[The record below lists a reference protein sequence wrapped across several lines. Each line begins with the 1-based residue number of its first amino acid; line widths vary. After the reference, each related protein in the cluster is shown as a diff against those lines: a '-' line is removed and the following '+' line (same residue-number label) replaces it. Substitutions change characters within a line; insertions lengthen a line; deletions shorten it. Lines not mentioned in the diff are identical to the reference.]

1 MKRKLLIPIVL
12 SVIAGVGL
20 YYWLH
25 DRPIDPPG
33 LDDYCDA
40 TRHAV
45 AADPAI
51 ERVVYLDQGWTPA
64 ESADF
69 YNRTQGSRLLPYP
82 WFLALEQAT
91 SDKPFRDAAN
101 VIRLGYLPQQANT
114 CNPDGLPV
122 GFVKDPKAHAD
133 RTDWLGL
140 TCAACHTT
148 EIHHGTT
155 AIRIDGGPTLGDLS
169 ALLTELTASLKATLD
184 DPAKFDRFAARVAK
198 SDREKEHLRQQLDET
213 YRFRRADDAMNRP
226 PHPYGPAR
234 FDAFGRILNEVLVH
248 ALGVTDPMQKHP
260 PDAPV
265 SYPFLWDTPHHDVV
279 QWNGVARNKVV
290 GSEMLGGLTRN
301 VGEVLG
307 VFGNVT
313 ISPPNTATVF
323 TGYDSSARVPDLIH
337 LEKLLHKLQ
346 SPKWPDVFPPI
357 DEEKRKAGE
366 VLFNRHCVMCH
377 HHLDRTDPNRAVTAT
392 MTPLKIVGT
401 DPLMATNFV
410 TRKAKT
416 GPLEGRRMFFV
427 TGDRFG
433 AEAPADEIVLHTVV
447 GVIAGSP
454 WDQYK
459 GAQLKELRAR
469 RPTVPDDALLAYKAR
484 PLNGIW
490 ATAPYLHNG
499 SVPNLYQL
507 LLPAN
512 QRVKE
517 FHVGSRR
524 FDPVN
529 VGFETGAG
537 GFLFRTHEPGNSNA
551 GHEYAAPRLTDAE
564 RWQLVEYLKS
574 L

>member
-1 MKRKLLIPIVL
+1 MKRKLLVPLLL
-12 SVIAGVGL
+12 SVLAGVGI

-33 LDDYCDA
+33 LDDYRDA
-40 TRHAV
+40 ARHAV
-45 AADPAI
+45 PTDPAI

-82 WFLALEQAT
+82 WFLALEQAGGDT
-91 SDKPFRDAAN
+91 PFRDAAN
-101 VIRLGYLPQQANT
+101 VARLGYLPQQPNP

-122 GFVKDPKAHAD
+122 GFVKDPKAHGD

-140 TCAACHTT
+140 TCAACHTA

-155 AIRIDGGPTLGDLS
+155 AVRVDGGPTHGDLS
-169 ALLTELTASLKATLD
+169 LLLTELTAALKATLD
-184 DPAKFDRFAARVAK
+184 DPAKFDRFANRVAK
-198 SDREKEHLRQQLDET
+198 SDREKEALRQQLEET
-213 YRFRRADDAMNRP
+213 YRFRRADDALNRP

-248 ALGVTDPMQKHP
+248 ALGVTDPAQRHP

-265 SYPFLWDTPHHDVV
+265 SYLWDTPHHDVV

-290 GSEMLGGLTRN
+290 GSEMLGGLARN

-307 VFGNVT
+307 VFGDVT
-313 ISPPNTATVF
+313 ISPPRSASVF

-346 SPKWPDVFPPI
+346 SPRWPDVFPPI
-357 DEEKRKAGE
+357 DEGKRKAGE
-366 VLFNRHCVMCH
+366 ALFNQHCASCH
-377 HHLDRTDPNRAVTAT
+377 HHLDRTDPKRAVTAT
-392 MTPLKIVGT
+392 MTPLKVVGT

-427 TGDRFG
+427 TGERFG
-433 AEAPADEIVLHTVV
+433 PEAPADEIVLHTVV

-469 RPTVPDDALLAYKAR
+469 RATLPDDALLAYKAR
-484 PLNGIW
+484 PLNGVW

-507 LLPAN
+507 LLPAD

-529 VGFETGAG
+529 VGVETAPSPGS
-537 GFLFRTHEPGNSNA
+537 FHFRTQVPGNSNA
-551 GHEYAAPRLTDAE
+551 GHVYGETLTDAE